1 MKNINNKFLS
11 IVIITV
17 AFFYSSFNA
26 QSIYTQKDVDICNS
40 KFKLAIDD
48 KIKSKPIN
56 EIIVEIGKS
65 FIGTDY
71 VAHTLEKGEKESVV
85 INLEGLDCYTF
96 LESTLA
102 LSLCIKNGKTTFND
116 YLKQIENLRY
126 RNGEMKEYPSRLH
139 YFSDW
144 LYDVDKR
151 GIGKD
156 ITKEI
161 GGELIKKRINF
172 MSNHVSSYK
181 QLKANP
187 QYVKEIAL
195 IENEITNRE
204 YHWIPQKKIASIEKK
219 INQGDLIGITTNVD
233 GLDIAHVGI
242 AVRMDNGRIHF
253 MHAPI
258 VGYKVQITE
267 KPLNEYIAGNK
278 KQNGIMVFRVN

>member
-187 QYVKEIAL
+187 QYVKEIVL

>member
-1 MKNINNKFLS
+1 M
-11 IVIITV
+11 IITRNTLKTIV
-17 AFFYSSFNA
+17 AVTLFLFNA
-26 QSIYTQKDVDICNS
+26 AIYSQSIYTQKDVEICNS
-40 KFKLAIDD
+40 KFKFAVDS
-48 KIKSKPIN
+48 KIASKPIN

-71 VAHTLEKGEKESVV
+71 VAHTLEKGDKESVV

-102 LSLCIKNGKTTFND
+102 LSICIKNRKTTFND

-126 RNGEMKEYPSRLH
+126 RNGEMNEYPSRLH

-144 LYDVDKR
+144 LYDVEKR
-151 GIGKD
+151 EIGRNV
-156 ITKEI
+156 TKEI

-172 MSNHVSSYK
+172 MSNHIDSYK

-187 QYVKEIAL
+187 KYVKEIML
-195 IENEITNRE
+195 VEKEITKRE
-204 YHWIPQKKIASIEKK
+204 YYWVPQNRISAIEKK
-219 INQGDLIGITTNVD
+219 INHGDLIGITTNIE

-242 AVRMDNGRIHF
+242 AVKLESGRIHF

-258 VGYKVQITE
+258 IGYKVQITE
-267 KPLNEYIAGNK
+267 KPLADYVAGNK